1 MLNEENIMKK
11 RVKAIFLIGIVIIFA
26 MTSQL
31 DAFSGEEEV
40 ITLKGDIIDNM
51 CANAN
56 KNNLGEFVKTH
67 TKECALMTH
76 CVASGYAIYADGRLQ
91 VFDEES
97 NKKVEEFLR
106 KSSSKLQVQVTA
118 KKAGDELSLISIEN
132 QK

>member
-1 MLNEENIMKK
+1 MKK